1 MTQQLPHVNFR
12 LEVQLYTLGTF
23 LRVTEAIGALLPEIK
38 IGAQSLAHWK
48 VERIVTISHEKKWEG
63 LSFAYKGF
71 QWCFLLRHP

>member
-1 MTQQLPHVNFR
+1 MTEQLPHVNIQ
-12 LEVQLYTLGTF
+12 LEAQLYTLGTF
-23 LRVTEAIGALLPEIK
+23 LRGTEAIGALLPEIK

-48 VERIVTISHEKKWEG
+48 VEPVTISHEKMWEG